1 MSMQPNIKIDLFMV
15 APDERREKAASQIS
29 RPTFARLKPS
39 LPQDLPPPPRLPSC
53 GVGMGAEWE
62 LCSSLL
68 HKIP

>member
-1 MSMQPNIKIDLFMV
+1 MIPNYKIYKFMV
-15 APDERREKAASQIS
+15 TPDQRRQNAASQIS

>member
-1 MSMQPNIKIDLFMV
+1 MMLNGILKGDYQELLDVIAYEIPW
-15 APDERREKAASQIS
+15 
-29 RPTFARLKPS
+29 PTFARQKPP